1 MWFVYVSGR
10 VRLKVDEDKVV
21 EKSQRSHYSS
31 LVSDRAGVSKPFVPV
46 SNCTIF
52 KLYSVRS
59 VCHKSLVHFFIIIR
73 FLFEDQTITES
84 VDLPASPLKSA
95 HLAGSLSLSSVF

>member
-1 MWFVYVSGR
+1 MCVVRLRFCR
-10 VRLKVDEDKVV
+10 VRLKVDEEKPVK
-21 EKSQRSHYSS
+21 KSQRSHYSS
-31 LVSDRAGVSKPFVPV
+31 LVSGRAGVSKPFLPV

-59 VCHKSLVHFFIIIR
+59 VCHKSLVHFIIIR

-84 VDLPASPLKSA
+84 VELPASLLKSA
-95 HLAGSLSLSSVF
+95 LLAGSLPLSSVF